1 MMKYIV
7 ICETILFLALCILLG
22 IIKEDMSVAHDYI
35 RELEEVVEANGD
47 CAADCCDKCIDY
59 HKVWGD

>member
-1 MMKYIV
+1 MKWIV

-22 IIKEDMSVAHDYI
+22 IIKKDMTIAHDYI
-35 RELEEVVEANGD
+35 RELEDVIEADGS

-59 HKVWGD
+59 HKAWGD